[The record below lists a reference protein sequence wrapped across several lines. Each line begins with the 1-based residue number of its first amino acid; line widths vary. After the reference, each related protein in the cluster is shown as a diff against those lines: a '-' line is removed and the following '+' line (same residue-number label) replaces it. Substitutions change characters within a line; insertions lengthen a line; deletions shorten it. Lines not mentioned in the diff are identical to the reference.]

1 MTIGLIDV
9 DGHNFP
15 KLVLMKLLAWRRVK
29 GAKQVSASEKQENPY
44 WTGTICWELLE
55 RDFSASTV
63 EQIADELYTSPE
75 NIRKMM
81 RKIKQE
87 TGYAVPFAKK

>member
-1 MTIGLIDV
+1 VNI
-9 DGHNFP
+9 
-15 KLVLMKLLAWRRVK
+15 
-29 GAKQVSASEKQENPY
+29 SEKPENPY
-44 WTGTICWELLE
+44 RTGSICWELLE

-81 RKIKQE
+81 HKIKQKTE
-87 TGYAVPFAKK
+87 YVVPYARK